1 MKSIYSLIVAMMC
14 VFHVDHFVAQ
24 NLAPVAVA
32 TSVGLQKQ
40 LPKEQQLPVLFGNT
54 ITSAEL
60 KKHLEILASDAY
72 EGRETGMPGQK
83 KAAQYLAD
91 YYASQGIAPCNEGSY
106 FQQYPLKKETYTR
119 SKAVVDGN
127 TYNFADDFYCWG
139 GEWKELNASDLVFVG
154 YGIMDGKYTDYTAGD
169 VKGKVMLCLSGEPH
183 DKKGM
188 SLITGTEANSDWA
201 DDYGLKYETAIA
213 SGAKGMVV
221 IQSDYQSII
230 QRIRYW
236 LENAGAR
243 LDYPVE
249 AAVSE
254 TELPLVFISPK
265 LANQILTSTGK
276 SSADWVKKIEK
287 KKKFKAIKV
296 KTDLKFELIRDA
308 EKFTAENVL
317 CFIEGTDPVL
327 KNEVVIISA
336 HYDHIGI
343 VKGEINNGADDDGS
357 GTVSTLEIAQAFIE
371 AKKQGHGSRRSIL
384 ILNVSG
390 EEKGLLGSEWYAEY
404 PIFPRESTVV
414 DLNIDMIGRKDDA
427 HPDPNYVYLI
437 GSDKL
442 STDLHKI
449 SEKCNTTYT
458 NLALDY
464 TYNDPEDPN
473 RFYYRSD
480 HYNFAKFNI
489 PVIFYFSGVHE
500 DYHKPGDDVEKI
512 LFDKMETIARL
523 VFYTAWEVANRDE
536 RLKVDVVNDFEG
548 K

>member
-1 MKSIYSLIVAMMC
+1 MKYLVHYLLALTFI
-14 VFHVDHFVAQ
+14 FHVDHFVAQ
-24 NLAPVAVA
+24 QINAVA
-32 TSVGLQKQ
+32 TVSSVATEK
-40 LPKEQQLPVLFGNT
+40 PIAKEAQLPVIFANR

-60 KKHLEILASDAY
+60 KTHLEILASDAY
-72 EGRETGMPGQK
+72 EGRETGKPGQK

-91 YYASQGIAPCNEGSY
+91 YYSGLGIGPCNNGSY

-119 SKAVVDGN
+119 STAMEKGN
-127 TYNFADDFYCWG
+127 TYRFADDFYCWG
-139 GEWKELNASDLVFVG
+139 GEWKELDASDLVFVG
-154 YGIMDGKYTDYTAGD
+154 YGINDPAYSDYKPEE
-169 VKGKVMLCLSGEPH
+169 VKGKVMLCLSGEPR
-183 DKKGM
+183 DKTGKN
-188 SLITGTEANSDWA
+188 LITRTEGNSDWA

-213 SGAKGMVV
+213 NGARGLVV
-221 IQSDYQSII
+221 IQQDYEGII

-243 LDYPVE
+243 LDYPVS
-249 AAVSE
+249 VSNASPE
-254 TELPLVFISPK
+254 IPLLFISPK
-265 LANQILTSTGK
+265 LADAVLSSTGK
-276 SSADWVKKIEK
+276 TSEEWSSKIQK
-287 KKKFKAIKV
+287 KKKFKALSV
-296 KTDLKFELIRDA
+296 KTDLKFTLVQDA
-308 EKFTAENVL
+308 ERFTAENVL

-357 GTVSTLEIAQAFIE
+357 GTVSTLEIAEAFVE
-371 AKKQGHGSRRSIL
+371 AKKQGFGSKRSIL

-390 EEKGLLGSEWYAEY
+390 EEKGLLGSEWYSEF
-404 PIFPRESTVV
+404 PVFPRESTVC

-427 HPDPNYVYLI
+427 HADPNYVYLI

-449 SEKCNTTYT
+449 SEKCNATYT

-512 LFDKMETIARL
+512 LFDKMQTIARL

-536 RLKVDVVNDFEG
+536 RLKVDVVNDFG
-548 K
+548 DK